1 MSKYYNGKEI
11 FRSEENAVMK
21 IGYDIAKEDFAKAG
35 KASSSIKKVLKQLGI
50 DQVIIRKVAIA
61 TYEAEINV
69 VIHSLGGHI
78 DVFIKNDK
86 IEIYV
91 DDNGPGIEDVEL
103 AMKEGFS
110 TATHKVREL
119 GFGAGMG
126 LPNIERCSDEF
137 YLNSEVGGSTKVKMV
152 MFL

>member
-1 MSKYYNGKEI
+1 MSKYYKGKEI

-21 IGYDIAKEDFAKAG
+21 LGYDIAKDDFSKAG
-35 KASSSIKKVLKQLGI
+35 KASSNIKKVLKQLGI
-50 DQVIIRKVAIA
+50 DQAIIRKVAIA

-78 DVFIKNDK
+78 DVLIKNDK
-86 IEIYV
+86 IEV
-91 DDNGPGIEDVEL
+91 FVNDKGPGIADVDM

-110 TATHKVREL
+110 TATNKVREL

-137 YLNSEVGGSTKVKMV
+137 YLNSDAGESTRVKMV